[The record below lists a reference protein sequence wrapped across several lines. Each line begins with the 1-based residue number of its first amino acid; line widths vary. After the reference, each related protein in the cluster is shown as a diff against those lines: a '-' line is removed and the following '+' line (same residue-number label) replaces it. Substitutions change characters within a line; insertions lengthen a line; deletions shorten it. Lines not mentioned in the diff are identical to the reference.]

1 MWSGTATEGG
11 DGDGQP
17 TPGEG
22 GRRSGRGA
30 AGGTTQRGRAWT
42 IPVPPGYIDGAG
54 QILGGKRTTFRL
66 PDGVRPGDRV
76 VIEMT
81 ACADA
86 ARWGAGG
93 RGSDGGGG
101 ASESSE

>member
-1 MWSGTATEGG
+1 MGSRRQGKGADEAG
-11 DGDGQP
+11 
-17 TPGEG
+17 G
-22 GRRSGRGA
+22 GRRAARHRGA
-30 AGGTTQRGRAWT
+30 GHGRSRCHRGTSTAPGRYWAGNGLRSGS
-42 IPVPPGYIDGAG
+42 V
-54 QILGGKRTTFRL
+54 

-101 ASESSE
+101 ARESSE